1 MKSPQRLGH
10 LVEMFQGNQ
19 PLVEGLVVLFLEH
32 TPKLLSEFVTLV
44 RESRVNEFHGVSFRL
59 KSNLRVLGF
68 PDIRNQVESIGT
80 SIRSGKPASELEPEL
95 QALETALLGACQQLR
110 ESL

>member
-32 TPKLLSEFVTLV
+32 TPKLLSEFLMLV
-44 RESRVNEFHGVSFRL
+44 RKGQINEFHGVSFRL

-68 PDIRNQVESIGT
+68 PEIRNQVESIGAAL
-80 SIRSGKPASELEPEL
+80 RAGKPASELEQEL
-95 QALETALLGACQQLR
+95 QLLEISLLGACNQLS

>member
-10 LVEMFQGNQ
+10 LVEVFQGNQ

-32 TPKLLSEFVTLV
+32 TPLLLAELLMLI
-44 RESRVNEFHGVSFRL
+44 RENRINEFHGVAFRL

-68 PDIRNQVESIGT
+68 PEIRNQVDAIG
-80 SIRSGKPASELEPEL
+80 SALRGGMPSAELESDL
-95 QALETALLGACQQLR
+95 QTLETSLLEACHQL
-110 ESL
+110 SAAH

>member
-1 MKSPQRLGH
+1 MRPYSGPGLWDFAVISWLCQGH
-10 LVEMFQGNQ
+10 ARA
-19 PLVEGLVVLFLEH
+19 
-32 TPKLLSEFVTLV
+32 LLSQRDVMRRATLRGQVV

-68 PDIRNQVESIGT
+68 PDIRNQVESIGAAL
-80 SIRSGKPASELEPEL
+80 RSGNPASELEPEL

>member
-10 LVEMFQGNQ
+10 LVEVFQGNA

-32 TPKLLSEFVTLV
+32 TPKLLSELLTLV
-44 RESRVNEFHGVSFRL
+44 REGRINEFHGVAFRL

-68 PDIRNQVESIGT
+68 PEVRNQVEAIGA
-80 SIRSGKPASELEPEL
+80 SFRSGASADDLEDAL
-95 QALETALLGACQQLR
+95 QTLEVSLLEACNQLR
-110 ESL
+110 LPC